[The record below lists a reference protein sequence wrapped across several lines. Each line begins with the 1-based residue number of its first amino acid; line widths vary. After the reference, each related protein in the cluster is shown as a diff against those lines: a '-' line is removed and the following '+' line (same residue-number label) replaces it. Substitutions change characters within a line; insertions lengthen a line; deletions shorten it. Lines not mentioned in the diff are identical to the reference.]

1 MVYSNTIGGKG
12 KPRGKPFPKGKN
24 KQPVNATMD
33 ASGRESGNKR
43 GVIAPSIN
51 SAIVEP
57 INEEPG
63 IFHQLPKA
71 VMETVD
77 KLIKESMDKPKD
89 VQSEGLEIPKEIE
102 GKKDLELIESVN
114 FKNGENTLSIR
125 FSKRHNR
132 MFRIQVFLN
141 ENLEIRPVTYTGA
154 NTGYT
159 FWNLLKGAFK
169 K

>member
-1 MVYSNTIGGKG
+1 
-12 KPRGKPFPKGKN
+12 
-24 KQPVNATMD
+24 
-33 ASGRESGNKR
+33 
-43 GVIAPSIN
+43 
-51 SAIVEP
+51 
-57 INEEPG
+57 
-63 IFHQLPKA
+63 
-71 VMETVD
+71 METVD

>member
-1 MVYSNTIGGKG
+1 MVYSNTISGKA
-12 KPRGKPFPKGKN
+12 KPRGRPFQKGNKSKPI
-24 KQPVNATMD
+24 NATLD
-33 ASGRESGNKR
+33 ASGRESGDKG
-43 GVIAPSIN
+43 GVIAPSVN
-51 SAIVEP
+51 SANIGPVNDES
-57 INEEPG
+57 G
-63 IFHQLPKA
+63 IFCQLPKE

-77 KLIKESMDKPKD
+77 KLIKESMEKPKD
-89 VQSEGLEIPKEIE
+89 EQGEYVDFPKEID

-125 FSKRHNR
+125 FSKKHNR

-141 ENLEIRPVTYTGA
+141 DNLEIRPVTYTGA